1 MRVLITGANGFVGSS
16 LFKYLKDKTF
26 FVRGTVRKP
35 KLEKQDSNLFVVPSL
50 DGETDWTDALNS
62 CDTVIHLAAQAHTS
76 NKKRSEESKSY
87 IKYNTEATINLAKQA
102 AKKGIKKFIFL
113 SSTGVMGP
121 QVTDGFSYTRHSKTE
136 PHDSYTRSKLYA
148 ERGLYDLSK
157 TSEMKIIII
166 RAPVV
171 YGPNAPGS
179 IGSLTKAISLNIP
192 LPLASAN
199 NKRHL
204 ISLDNLMDL
213 ILCSITTTLSKYEI
227 FLASDNRPISISELC
242 HICGTFIDKKPIL
255 IHFPLKILFFF
266 ANIFNKQKKA
276 ETLLLDFDLDIKETI
291 SMLNWLPR
299 DIPDRHLKYNDK

>member
-1 MRVLITGANGFVGSS
+1 MRILITGANGFVGSS
-16 LFKYLKDKTF
+16 LLKYLKDKGF

-35 KLEKQDSNLFVVPSL
+35 KLQKKDSNLLVIPSL
-50 DGETDWTDALNS
+50 DGETDWTDALHS
-62 CDTVIHLAAQAHTS
+62 CDTVIHLAAQAHNYDGS
-76 NKKRSEESKSY
+76 SSEESKNF

-121 QVTDGFSYTRHSKTE
+121 QVTDGSPYSRHSNTE

-148 ERGLYDLSK
+148 ERGLHDLSK
-157 TSEMKIIII
+157 KLEMRIVII
-166 RAPVV
+166 RAPVI

-192 LPLASAN
+192 LPIASAN

-204 ISLDNLMDL
+204 ISLDNLMNL
-213 ILCSITTTLSKYEI
+213 ILKSIITTVSKYEI
-227 FLASDNRPISISELC
+227 FLASDNRPISTSELC
-242 HICGTFIDKKPIL
+242 YICGTFIDKKPIL
-255 IHFPLKILFFF
+255 IHFPLKILFFL

-276 ETLLLDFDLDIKETI
+276 EALLLDFELDINETI
-291 SMLNWLPR
+291 SMLNWSPQ
-299 DIPDRHLKYNDK
+299 DSPDRYLSYNNK